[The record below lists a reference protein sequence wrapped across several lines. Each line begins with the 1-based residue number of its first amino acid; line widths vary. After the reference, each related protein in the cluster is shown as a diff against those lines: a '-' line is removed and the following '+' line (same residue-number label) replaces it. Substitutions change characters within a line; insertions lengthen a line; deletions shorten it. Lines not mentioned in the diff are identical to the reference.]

1 MANSEHRPLYVGEP
15 NLPDWQRFEDAFRA
29 IFERR
34 FFANHGPL
42 ERELDR
48 ELANYLGVSHAV
60 SVVNGTVALMLAA
73 KALDLR
79 GEVIVP
85 SFTFPA
91 TAQALNWAGLT
102 PVFCDVEPDTH
113 NISARLAEPL
123 ITEKTSGILG
133 VHLWGRACDPDGLE
147 RLAQERGLKLFFD
160 AAHAIGC
167 SYNGKRIGGFGS
179 AEMFSFHATKIL
191 NGAEGGCIATND
203 AELAARLRTMRTF
216 HDTETRVPGV
226 LRINAKISEAQAAMA
241 LLSLEQLAENIQ
253 ANRVRYLRYRDLL
266 TKIAGVAFVDH
277 AGNEASNYQYV
288 VISIDN
294 QRTRLT
300 RDEILRALTERNI
313 HARDYFAPGI
323 HHMAPYRDTPQPD
336 LPVTDGLS
344 ASLIQL
350 PTGPSVTD
358 ADLERVCASLK
369 AIVEGAGRA

>member
-1 MANSEHRPLYVGEP
+1 MADSERRPLYVGEP
-15 NLPDWQRFEDAFRA
+15 NLPDWQRFEEMFRG

-42 ERELDR
+42 ERELDGA
-48 ELANYLGVSHAV
+48 LAEYLGVSHAI

-73 KALDLR
+73 KALDMR

-85 SFTFPA
+85 SFTFAA

-113 NISARLAEPL
+113 NLSARLVEPL
-123 ITEKTSGILG
+123 ITERTAGILG

-167 SYNGKRIGGFGS
+167 SHKGKRIGGFGS
-179 AEMFSFHATKIL
+179 AEIFSFHATKIL
-191 NGAEGGCIATND
+191 NGAEGGCITTND
-203 AELAARLRTMRTF
+203 DELAARLRTMRTF
-216 HDTETRVPGV
+216 HDSETRVPV
-226 LRINAKISEAQAAMA
+226 ALRINAKISEAQAAMA
-241 LLSLEQLAENIQ
+241 LLSLEHLPENIQ
-253 ANRVRYLRYRDLL
+253 ANRMRYFRYRELL
-266 TKIAGVAFVDH
+266 SRIDSVAFVDH

-288 VISIDN
+288 VIKID
-294 QRTRLT
+294 RAHVSC
-300 RDEILRALTERNI
+300 DEILRALVEKNI
-313 HARDYFAPGI
+313 HARDYFSPGV
-323 HHMAPYRDTPQPD
+323 HHMAPYRDVPQPD
-336 LPVTDGLS
+336 LPVTDELS

-358 ADLERVCASLK
+358 ADLVRVCDSLEE
-369 AIVEGAGRA
+369 IVEEAGRA